1 MNHKTVE
8 RVARAIY
15 DAMGADIDSVI
26 VGRFDDGDY
35 VYVDGY
41 VNLLVCATE
50 AIRAYR
56 EANNSPPANPE
67 LKPCPFCGNEAWLY
81 DHGANA
87 DPPSSTLKCF
97 DVRCRNCNCPAFT
110 VMRSYT
116 EKLTAIAA
124 WNRRVG

>member
-1 MNHKTVE
+1 MKNK
-8 RVARAIY
+8 ARYEFDEPESCSFCDMRAVTAPYCKIN
-15 DAMGADIDSVI
+15 DIFVGCHINRRHPDCPLKI
-26 VGRFDDGDY
+26 VPETPEG
-35 VYVDGY
+35 
-41 VNLLVCATE
+41 
-50 AIRAYR
+50 
-56 EANNSPPANPE
+56 E
-67 LKPCPFCGNEAWLY
+67 LKPCPFCGKEAMLY

-97 DVRCRNCNCPAFT
+97 DVRCKNCNCPAFT